1 MEFVKIVL
9 FCLCAAV
16 AYGIIHDQVT
26 AHLCVEYF
34 TIAHA
39 PLFPTQSPFLLA
51 IGWGIVG
58 TSWVGLPLG
67 LTLAAAARIGSV
79 RKHSLPDL
87 RGLILGLLA
96 SMAVVAIVAGALG
109 AYLVATGSAP
119 VPGGWALVIP
129 PAKHVAFSAA
139 AWAHMAS
146 YGSGTL
152 GGLLVIGY
160 VIRRRMRSIVA

>member
-1 MEFVKIVL
+1 
-9 FCLCAAV
+9 
-16 AYGIIHDQVT
+16 VT

-51 IGWGIVG
+51 IAWGIIG

-79 RKHSLPDL
+79 RKLSLSDL
-87 RGLILGLLA
+87 RRPILGLLVA
-96 SMAVVAIVAGALG
+96 MAGLAIVAGASG
-109 AYLVATGSAP
+109 AYLVATGRAA
-119 VPGGWALVIP
+119 VPGGWAMVIP
-129 PAKHVAFSAA
+129 PAKHAAFSAA

-146 YGSGTL
+146 YVSGTL

-160 VIRRRMRSIVA
+160 VIRRRMRYVAR